1 MFNIWFCFIDRSVTE
16 EETVLE
22 QRETVPEEANIHYCH
37 LHLEIR

>member
-1 MFNIWFCFIDRSVTE
+1 MILLHWQICVTE

-22 QRETVPEEANIHYCH
+22 QGETVPEEANIHYCH